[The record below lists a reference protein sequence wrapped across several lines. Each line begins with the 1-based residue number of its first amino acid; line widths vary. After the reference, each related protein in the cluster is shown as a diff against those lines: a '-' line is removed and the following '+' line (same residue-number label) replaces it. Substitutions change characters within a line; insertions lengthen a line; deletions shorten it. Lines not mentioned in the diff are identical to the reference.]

1 VCLVGRIVVTPLG
14 AGEVAYPGFSTD
26 NRATRLQDFQ
36 ASDGLEPS
44 TPSLPFS
51 DEAGS
56 EGKKPEAAGTNI
68 PETEEIRQRRITAR

>member
-56 EGKKPEAAGTNI
+56 EGKSGKPRARRSRKSKESA
-68 PETEEIRQRRITAR
+68 EEE